1 MFLSKRAAVSQVPTL
16 RAVLNYFERY
26 PPAHVL
32 LGANANIQS
41 LELKVVAFTQ
51 SKSNGVLNN
60 THTHAAKPNYQH
72 GQDGIP
78 IACQRGVSKD
88 AHKNAV
94 FRSA

>member
-1 MFLSKRAAVSQVPTL
+1 MFLSKKAAVLKGPTL
-16 RAVLNYFERY
+16 RAVLNCFERY
-26 PPAHVL
+26 PPAHML
-32 LGANANIQS
+32 LDAHVIIQS
-41 LELKVVAFTQ
+41 LELKVLAFTQ
-51 SKSNGVLNN
+51 SKGNHFLNN

-72 GQDGIP
+72 GRDVIP